1 MSEKETLKMLKKT
14 NFFDAMIE
22 SGDASELSEVLN
34 NFFTAEKDIEL
45 KTEVHKPRVISIL
58 DVLIDYVEDKG
69 LKKVASRWKRFRES
83 YLKLMVSYNRGGRI
97 EMVEILKE
105 LKDNL
110 MDKEAN
116 WE

>member
-1 MSEKETLKMLKKT
+1 MSEKKTLKALK
-14 NFFDAMIE
+14 NASFFDAMME

-34 NFFTAEKDIEL
+34 SFFTAEKDIEL
-45 KTEVHKPRVISIL
+45 KTEVHKPRVMSIL
-58 DVLIDYVEDKG
+58 DVLIDYVEEKG
-69 LKKVASRWKRFRES
+69 LEKVASRWKRFRQS
-83 YLKLMVSYNRGGRI
+83 YLKLMVSYNRGGRV

-105 LKDNL
+105 LKDDL